1 MNPAAPAATLPAMA
15 SVAFTASIVTY
26 RPEPLLFGR
35 ALASLATAIVEAR
48 RRGVL
53 ETASVFV
60 VDNGPAEARH
70 ALDPAMAA
78 WPAQAGKLE
87 LVAGQGNVGYGRA
100 NNLALERAAS
110 DFHLVMNPDV
120 ELEPAALAEALS
132 ALAEHPE
139 VGLVAP
145 AAYGDDG
152 RLQYLCKR
160 YPSLWVLFLRGFAP
174 ARMRRRHATALD
186 AYEMRDV
193 IGERFLS
200 GVPLASG
207 CFMLA
212 RTALLRRVGGFDPRF
227 FMYFE
232 DYDLSLRLGRE
243 AEVAYVPSARIVHH
257 GGEASRKGA
266 RHVAWFVASAWR
278 FFARHGWRL
287 A

>member
-1 MNPAAPAATLPAMA
+1 MAPAM
-15 SVAFTASIVTY
+15 FTASIVTY
-26 RPEPLLFGR
+26 RPEPRLFGR

-48 RRGVL
+48 RRGALGDATVY
-53 ETASVFV
+53 V
-60 VDNGPAEARH
+60 VDNGSREARG
-70 ALDPAMAA
+70 AIEPAMAA
-78 WPAQAGKLE
+78 WPAQAGTLE
-87 LVAGQGNVGYGRA
+87 LIAGHGNVGYGRA
-100 NNLALERAAS
+100 NNLALARAHS

-120 ELEPAALAEALS
+120 ELEPAALAESLA
-132 ALAEHPE
+132 ALAQHPE

-145 AAYGDDG
+145 ATYGEDG
-152 RLQYLCKR
+152 RRQYLCKR
-160 YPSLWVLFLRGFAP
+160 YPTLWVLFLRGFAP
-174 ARMRRRHATALD
+174 AGLRRRHAAALE

-193 IGERFLS
+193 IGERIFS

-212 RTALLRRVGGFDPRF
+212 RTALLERVGGFDPRF

-243 AEVAYVPSARIVHH
+243 ARVAYVPDARIVHH